1 MSVDK
6 FTTILDSLA
15 TFAPATAQLL
25 RHRAGRLRV
34 TLTTGDALNTYG
46 VSLELTAILEL
57 LVHRCKYCGETEYS
71 EPAFS
76 CLGHRFETQ
85 WQPLAEATTPSL
97 IECLAKM
104 EVSAREMQARRAA

>member
-15 TFAPATAQLL
+15 T
-25 RHRAGRLRV
+25 
-34 TLTTGDALNTYG
+34 
-46 VSLELTAILEL
+46 
-57 LVHRCKYCGETEYS
+57 TEYS
-71 EPAFS
+71 ELAFS

-97 IECLAKM
+97 IEKRKPCAPGKHEYTRLYN
-104 EVSAREMQARRAA
+104 EGQNCINCGERRKEGE